1 MSLSSSFIFV
11 EPECDSR
18 KVRAPRAP
26 EANCVHAVRGTPPSA
41 SCTDARSVQ
50 PGPRL
55 ALVRGEPRP
64 MSHLE
69 SNVRHPRGRR
79 YRAYHLHKGGD
90 HLARSCSE
98 CEPNWPSVI
107 RARARS
113 RLRNEARSP
122 SAPDWRPARTS
133 AASSFLFYSS
143 RVNSEAKLR
152 STVTAGRGRWCRS
165 KAAFPFG
172 SRSSG
177 QGVHVYGMA
186 LPDPISIVGGPSCNP
201 NLVTLLARA

>member
-18 KVRAPRAP
+18 EVRAPRAP
-26 EANCVHAVRGTPPSA
+26 EANCVHAPSA

-50 PGPRL
+50 PCPRL

-143 RVNSEAKLR
+143 RVNSEAK
-152 STVTAGRGRWCRS
+152 TALYRYCRE
-165 KAAFPFG
+165 
-172 SRSSG
+172 R
-177 QGVHVYGMA
+177 A
-186 LPDPISIVGGPSCNP
+186 LVS
-201 NLVTLLARA
+201 L